1 MKLFEY
7 QAKELFSESSIA
19 VPPNTLIGEISE
31 LDSAVEKI
39 GLPCVLKAQ
48 VLHGGRGKAGLVKLV
63 QTKEEARNEAKRI
76 MEATDKKLL
85 VEGAVSYEREMYVS
99 ITVDAASGL
108 AMVMACLEGGVDI
121 EEIARTMPEK
131 IIKEKVDMSLGLT
144 PYQADNIMY
153 SLGLE
158 QSAAKE
164 GSKLLLKLYQLFVNY
179 NAELVEINPLM
190 ILKDG
195 TMVAADGKFNLD
207 DNALYKQNRFS
218 LTRDHYKSDF
228 EYEAALDG
236 IPYIAFE
243 GDIGMMV
250 AGAGLA
256 NVVFDLIH
264 YYGGTVANY
273 LEFGGPNYHK
283 AHKCMK
289 MMLEAKPKCIL
300 IATFGTIARADVM
313 AQGIVEAVKEL
324 KPEIPIVAVIRGTGE
339 EEAQELLRSVGLTSL
354 GDTEEA
360 VKKAIEI
367 VGGAEK

>member
-7 QAKELFSESSIA
+7 QAKELFAESGIPIPQNA
-19 VPPNTLIGEISE
+19 LIGDISE
-31 LDSAVEKI
+31 LNSALEKI

-48 VLHGGRGKAGLVKLV
+48 VLQGGRGKAGLVKFV
-63 QTKEEARNEAKRI
+63 RTKEEAQREAERI
-76 MEATDKKLL
+76 LEATGKKLL
-85 VEGAVSYEREMYVS
+85 VEEAVPYEREMYVS

-121 EEIARTMPEK
+121 EQIARTTPEK
-131 IIKEKVDMSLGLT
+131 IIKEKVDMSLGLMA
-144 PYQADNIMY
+144 YQADNIMY
-153 SLGLE
+153 GLGLE

-164 GSKLLLKLYQLFVNY
+164 GSKILLKLYQLFVKY

-190 ILKDG
+190 ILRDG
-195 TMVAADGKFNLD
+195 TMAAADGKFNLD

-256 NVVFDLIH
+256 NVVLDLIH

-283 AHKCMK
+283 AQQCMK
-289 MMLEAKPKCIL
+289 MMLKAKPKCIL

-339 EEAQELLRSVGLTSL
+339 EDAQKLLRSAGLPSL
-354 GDTEEA
+354 SDTEEA
-360 VKKAIEI
+360 VRKAVEI
-367 VGGAEK
+367 VGGAEN